1 MSIISYSIINQMI
14 LMLEY
19 PAFFRINNVPK
30 VILLIYQTKTGTEV
44 PVKYSI
50 SNDF

>member
-1 MSIISYSIINQMI
+1 
-14 LMLEY
+14 MLEY
-19 PAFFRINNVPK
+19 PAFSGENNVPK

-50 SNDF
+50 SNDS